1 MILYDKYSNF
11 LGMSSTMLNF
21 LGFEDLEEFKAIY
34 KDVADLFVEKR
45 GYIYKFKNFSW
56 IEYALH
62 SGTPNKKVLITL
74 KNSQVIESEIK
85 IKEIYLINPIGESD
99 KFYSIEFINSFFNNE
114 PKIQTPNTSLEEIEA
129 KNILQESKEKYKEE
143 ETPAFK
149 EPIASLN
156 FNEEEEKEKEEPISL
171 DTFEKEEKEEKEE
184 DNVLLQNE
192 EESFEIKPLIE
203 DTQEENIDIFKEEQA
218 QNEFE
223 NINFEEE
230 SELSNLKLENEEIF
244 KEDEKE
250 KEEIDFFSLKKE
262 EEEKEDIQK
271 LSIDIFK
278 EEEEEKEEKEKPI
291 SLDIFEKENKNPFKT
306 LEMEEKETPFKIEE
320 SKEETQ
326 KEEKEE
332 IFTSKESKKENSF
345 IELGAPSLKKDEN
358 SNKEKFFSELL
369 SKEKKEEKE
378 EKDSFQEKFLEVL
391 KPKRKEEKNKNF
403 GKKFKLKKELEKS
416 QKEISIKENFEDLG
430 ISTDEEKELI
440 EDFIADMQKNI
451 SLMKKYIVNKNYTKI
466 ADILNIVKSAA
477 NILNIKSISNKA
489 EKMQEVLK
497 EDHIEN
503 FEKELEK
510 LYEDIE
516 ELRFSL
522 EKIKI

>member
-129 KNILQESKEKYKEE
+129 KNILKESKEKYKEDE
-143 ETPAFK
+143 EKISTTVDS
-149 EPIASLN
+149 INSLN
-156 FNEEEEKEKEEPISL
+156 FNEEEKEKKETEPISL
-171 DTFEKEEKEEKEE
+171 DIFKQEEKEE
-184 DNVLLQNE
+184 DNLLLENE
-192 EESFEIKPLIE
+192 DESFEIKPLIKE
-203 DTQEENIDIFKEEQA
+203 REKESEIDIFKEQQEE
-218 QNEFE
+218 EFE

-244 KEDEKE
+244 KEEKE
-250 KEEIDFFSLKKE
+250 IPEIDFFSLKKE

-278 EEEEEKEEKEKPI
+278 EEEEKEPI
-291 SLDIFEKENKNPFKT
+291 LDIFEKEETNP
-306 LEMEEKETPFKIEE
+306 LEIEEKETFFKIEE
-320 SKEETQ
+320 SKEDIKQ
-326 KEEKEE
+326 KEISPLELKKEE
-332 IFTSKESKKENSF
+332 SLIDLGMPSF
-345 IELGAPSLKKDEN
+345 KKDEED
-358 SNKEKFFSELL
+358 SKEKFFSELL
-369 SKEKKEEKE
+369 SKDLKEEKKEERKE
-378 EKDSFQEKFLEVL
+378 SFHERFLDVL
-391 KPKRKEEKNKNF
+391 KPKRKEERGKSF
-403 GKKFKLKKELEKS
+403 GKKFKLKKELEKEKD

-440 EDFIADMQKNI
+440 EDFIIDMEKNI
-451 SLMKKYIVNKNYTKI
+451 SLMKKHMVNKNYTKI

-489 EKMQEVLK
+489 EKMQEILK

-503 FEKELEK
+503 FEKELDK
-510 LYEDIE
+510 LYDDIE
-516 ELRFSL
+516 ELKFSL

>member
-1 MILYDKYSNF
+1 
-11 LGMSSTMLNF
+11 MLNF

-129 KNILQESKEKYKEE
+129 KNILQESKEKYKERE
-143 ETPAFK
+143 KEIPALK

-156 FNEEEEKEKEEPISL
+156 FDEEEEKEKEEPISL
-171 DTFEKEEKEEKEE
+171 DIFEKEGKEE
-184 DNVLLQNE
+184 DNFLLKNE

-203 DTQEENIDIFKEEQA
+203 DTQEESIDIFKEEQKGE
-218 QNEFE
+218 EFE

-230 SELSNLKLENEEIF
+230 SELSNFKLENEEIF
-244 KEDEKE
+244 KEETQD
-250 KEEIDFFSLKKE
+250 IDFFSLKKEE

-278 EEEEEKEEKEKPI
+278 EEEEEKEEKEKEEPI
-291 SLDIFEKENKNPFKT
+291 SLDIFEKEEQNP
-306 LEMEEKETPFKIEE
+306 LEKEEIPFKIEE
-320 SKEETQ
+320 SGEEIQ

-332 IFTSKESKKENSF
+332 ISTSKESEKKDSF
-345 IELGAPSLKKDEN
+345 IDLGAPSLKKDEN
-358 SNKEKFFSELL
+358 SKEKFFSELL
-369 SKEKKEEKE
+369 SKEEQEEKE
-378 EKDSFQEKFLEVL
+378 KEKKDSFQERFLEVL
-391 KPKRKEEKNKNF
+391 KPKRKDEKSKNF
-403 GKKFKLKKELEKS
+403 GKKFKLKKELEKEKS
-416 QKEISIKENFEDLG
+416 QKEISIKESFENLG

-451 SLMKKYIVNKNYTKI
+451 SLMKKHIVNKNYTKI

-477 NILNIKSISNKA
+477 NILNIKSVSNKA
-489 EKMQEVLK
+489 EKMQEILK
-497 EDHIEN
+497 EDNIEN
-503 FEKELEK
+503 FEKELENLQK
-510 LYEDIE
+510 DIE